1 MNKEFTMN
9 KIKTFS
15 EYLQM
20 YCYNNFLSM
29 LWKFE
34 QIYWKDIVNQENV
47 SIYKDDLKK
56 KNYTLY
62 ALSKENIYEFSWYQY
77 LFYYWKTHKR
87 YYWKKSVR
95 EFNDVILYIQ
105 KSNLGFLYSEIIKI
119 FSHHIYTNYIKN
131 FEKYSNVF
139 KRDDLSKKIKYLDS
153 HNENNYHTI
162 KVSNGHIF
170 TKIQIEKTTLITL
183 INSIKVIAN
192 SIHER
197 KVDFKQLFYILCSFL
212 DIFIYFLQKYQIKE
226 YTELVQDE
234 MYQPVINKID
244 NFKNWCIDEFK
255 DFLDKKE
262 QKEILEYY
270 KKKITSFF
278 HLTYNT

>member
-15 EYLQM
+15 EYIQM
-20 YCYNNFLSM
+20 YCYNNFFSM

-34 QIYWKDIVNQENV
+34 QLYWKDIINQENV
-47 SIYKDDLKK
+47 IIYKDELKN

-77 LFYYWKTHKR
+77 LFYYWKKQNR
-87 YYWKKSVR
+87 YYWKKQVR
-95 EFNDVILYIQ
+95 EFNDVVLYIQ
-105 KSNLGFLYSEIIKI
+105 KSNLGFLYSEVIKI

-139 KRDDLSKKIKYLDS
+139 KRDDLSKKIKYLDT
-153 HNENNYHTI
+153 NIENNDHTI

-170 TKIQIEKTTLITL
+170 TKIEIEKTTLITL
-183 INSIKVIAN
+183 INSIRVIAN
-192 SIHER
+192 STHER
-197 KVDFKQLFYILCSFL
+197 KVDFKQLFYMLCSFL
-212 DIFIYFLQKYQIKE
+212 DIFIYFLQKYQVKE
-226 YTELVQDE
+226 YKELIQDE
-234 MYQPVINKID
+234 ICQSVINKID
-244 NFKNWCIDEFK
+244 NFKNWCLDEFK
-255 DFLDKKE
+255 DFLDQKE

-270 KKKITSFF
+270 KKKITSSF
-278 HLTYNT
+278 HLAYNT

>member
-9 KIKTFS
+9 KIKIFS

-20 YCYNNFLSM
+20 YCYNNFFSM

-34 QIYWKDIVNQENV
+34 QLYWKDVVNQENV
-47 SIYKDDLKK
+47 SIYKDELKK

-62 ALSKENIYEFSWYQY
+62 VLSKENIYEFSWYQY
-77 LFYYWKTHKR
+77 LFYYWKKQNR
-87 YYWKKSVR
+87 YYWKKQVR
-95 EFNDVILYIQ
+95 EFNGVILYIQ

-139 KRDDLSKKIKYLDS
+139 KRDDLSKKIKYLDTHS
-153 HNENNYHTI
+153 ENNDNTI
-162 KVSNGHIF
+162 KVSNVHIF
-170 TKIQIEKTTLITL
+170 TKIQVEKTTLITL
-183 INSIKVIAN
+183 INSITIIAN
-192 SIHER
+192 STHER
-197 KVDFKQLFYILCSFL
+197 KVDFQQLFYMLCSFL
-212 DIFIYFLQKYQIKE
+212 DIFIYFLQKYQIKQS
-226 YTELVQDE
+226 TNLDQNE
-234 MYQPVINKID
+234 MYQSVINKID

-262 QKEILEYY
+262 QKDILEDY
-270 KKKITSFF
+270 KKKIISFF